1 MIATELHN
9 QPEEHYVSSTAVR
22 TLFSRE
28 LSNMYRL
35 EVPLY
40 GDLIDLISDV
50 NTNVLHANPQL
61 KAQLEVSNQ
70 TQRLDLERHGAIR
83 LGSPEEMKM
92 MARFLRIMGMYPVGY
107 YDLAEAKLPVH
118 ATCFRT
124 LDSASLAE
132 NPFRLF
138 VSLLRPSLLPETL
151 REKTREI
158 VSGRKI
164 FVQGAIRLIEMAEEN
179 QLQLTGD
186 QAQEFVTLG
195 INTFRW
201 HASSVVT
208 MDTYKEL
215 DSAVPLLA
223 DIVCFRGPHV
233 NHLTPRTLDI
243 DEVQREMKAR
253 GFPTKAVIE
262 GPPRRKCP
270 ILLRQTSFKAL
281 EERISFIEADGKA
294 VQGAHTAR
302 FGEVEERGAALT
314 PKGRALY
321 DRIIKHCRSKDIGPS
336 HEDAYRSAFAD
347 FPDDWQSLQREGL
360 VWFRYIVTEPSEPR
374 DRGALSSE
382 MVERLED
389 NLPWFTSTGW
399 LVYEPIVYEDFLP
412 LSAAG
417 IFASNLKTNGD
428 IGHGCCA
435 QRGSN
440 SKEEL
445 QRTLDGQI
453 EDEMANYAQ
462 LQLESLTECK
472 ATLRALL

>member
-1 MIATELHN
+1 
-9 QPEEHYVSSTAVR
+9 
-22 TLFSRE
+22 
-28 LSNMYRL
+28 MYRL

-50 NTNVLHANPQL
+50 NSKILHEDLQL
-61 KAQLEVSNQ
+61 KAQLEAGDQ
-70 TQRLDLERHGAIR
+70 IQRLNLERHGAIR
-83 LGSPEEMKM
+83 LGSPEELKM

-107 YDLAEAKLPVH
+107 YDLAEANLPVH

-158 VSGRKI
+158 VSRRKI
-164 FVQGAIRLIEMAEEN
+164 FDRRVIELIEMAEKN
-179 QLQLTGD
+179 SLQLTYD
-186 QAQEFVTLG
+186 HALEFVIQG
-195 INTFRW
+195 INTFKW
-201 HASSVVT
+201 HASSVVAL
-208 MDTYKEL
+208 DTYKEL
-215 DSAVPLLA
+215 DSAVALLA

-243 DEVQREMKAR
+243 DEVQKQMKSR
-253 GFPTKAVIE
+253 GFPTKDVIE

-281 EERISFIEADGKA
+281 EERINFTEADGKA

-314 PKGRALY
+314 LKGRAFY
-321 DRIIKHCRSKDIGPS
+321 DRIIKQCRSKGIDPS
-336 HEDAYRSAFAD
+336 HGDAYRSAFAK
-347 FPDDWQSLQREGL
+347 FPDDWRSLQQEGL
-360 VWFRYIVTEPSEPR
+360 VWFRYTVTEQSERKSPE
-374 DRGALSSE
+374 GLSSA
-382 MVERLED
+382 MVEHMED
-389 NLPWFTSTGW
+389 NVPWFVGARW
-399 LVYEPIVYEDFLP
+399 LRYEPIVYEDFLP

-417 IFASNLKTNGD
+417 IFESNPKANGD
-428 IGHGCCA
+428 VHHEACVEKDSDS
-435 QRGSN
+435 Q
-440 SKEEL
+440 EEL
-445 QRTLDGQI
+445 QRILDNQI

-462 LQLESLTECK
+462 LQRDSLAECK
-472 ATLRALL
+472 ATLRTLL